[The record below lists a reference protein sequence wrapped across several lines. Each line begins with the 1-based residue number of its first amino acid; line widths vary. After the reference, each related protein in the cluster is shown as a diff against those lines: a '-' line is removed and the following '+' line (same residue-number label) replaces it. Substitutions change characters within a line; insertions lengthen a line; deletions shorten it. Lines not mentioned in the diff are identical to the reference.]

1 MSKNIKRNTKALQT
15 TYDNYKNRLTQPVRT
30 KIQNLINLYED
41 RKIAQFTTADNLI
54 RQFIAA
60 KTDKQK
66 TKANNAYDKIHD
78 KHHDKE
84 PLGERVQKAKEEN
97 KWNPKKGTHIIYS
110 VDALFY
116 RLKDEKKEKELKT
129 AFNDSKGRPYVILWK
144 DPKTFNVK
152 SSNYIE
158 DLVRKRIFRTERD
171 IAKLFF
177 KLYATLQT
185 DRDAYDELE
194 FHKSYIDCI
203 KLLSV
208 ERVDEETD
216 VAPEKEKL
224 KNTANLS
231 MYNIYIQTPLDP
243 EFETFKEAIKVKHYK
258 ENECWFNTITD
269 WYKDTLMGE
278 KRREKNRLTK
288 ESMQKLMNKTEEDY
302 KTNGASIQ
310 DMVPVFEHY
319 GIQVRIF
326 NSFIK
331 PIFKYSPTKYN
342 HHIPTLYALV
352 KNNHIYTA
360 SDNPQM
366 LRQMVAIRENQDV
379 SVKAS
384 PDYHIN
390 EKDEPTE
397 CKMMQSLNDLK
408 NFREKDNYTL
418 IYDGND
424 LTQLFYESKMAGYEP
439 QVRFTGCIV
448 SELYFKFYIKKKS
461 IRYRI
466 KTQNLVTSSL
476 DETITVRTEQ
486 IYNKMSKAMHEFN
499 KALFNPLHK
508 SYYNEIDIQILKECR
523 TIPQVGEIN
532 KFYKVFNQRT
542 NKHDNYGFMPDATTE
557 IDVRKA
563 YTHAFNQITEIP
575 VFNQFDIWKQFNYKT
590 HDYSKFHELTLFL
603 VKPKKQALFFNKT
616 HCLVYH
622 KFLKHYADKCE
633 ILYYKEPS
641 RVHKVNYTNLIKK
654 LWATEISDHFP
665 EDAKI
670 KKLIANVNFG
680 LLEKCTNK
688 SSKSFAFDGL
698 REALYYQQQVGGK
711 NNKIIGYDLESDKEL
726 DRKYYC
732 LTVTDRV
739 ALRILRNG
747 YTYIKELLLQYH
759 NHKMQED
766 YNKLIDNGIDV
777 WSVKTDAFVIRHE
790 PLSKAKKA
798 ITFNNN
804 IGGWRHEKGK
814 RIAPPT
820 EKHKMNES
828 TIPTIPEYTNETL
841 EIKTSGTQ
849 KASQN
854 K

>member
-1 MSKNIKRNTKALQT
+1 M
-15 TYDNYKNRLTQPVRT
+15 P
-30 KIQNLINLYED
+30 
-41 RKIAQFTTADNLI
+41 
-54 RQFIAA
+54 
-60 KTDKQK
+60 
-66 TKANNAYDKIHD
+66 
-78 KHHDKE
+78 
-84 PLGERVQKAKEEN
+84 
-97 KWNPKKGTHIIYS
+97 W
-110 VDALFY
+110 FY

-129 AFNDSKGRPYVILWK
+129 AFKDSKGRPYVILWK
-144 DPKTFNVK
+144 DPKTFNAK

-171 IAKLFF
+171 TAKLFF
-177 KLYATLQT
+177 KLYETLQT
-185 DRDAYDELE
+185 DSEAYDELE

-216 VAPEKEKL
+216 FAPEKEKL

-243 EFETFKEAIKVKHYK
+243 EFETFKEAINVKHYK

-288 ESMQKLMNKTEEDY
+288 ESMLKLMNKTEEDY

-360 SDNPQM
+360 SDNLQM

-397 CKMMQSLNDLK
+397 CKMIQSLNDLK

-476 DETITVRTEQ
+476 DGTITVRTEQ

-499 KALFNPLHK
+499 KALCNPLHK

-523 TIPQVGEIN
+523 TIPQVGELN

-542 NKHDNYGFMPDATTE
+542 NKHDNYAFMPDATTE
-557 IDVRKA
+557 IDVKKA

-590 HDYSKFHELTLFL
+590 HDYSKFHELTLLL
-603 VKPKKQALFFNKT
+603 VKPKKQALFFYKI

-711 NNKIIGYDLESDKEL
+711 INKIIGYDLESDKEL
-726 DRKYYC
+726 DRKYYS

-739 ALRILRNG
+739 ALRNG

-790 PLSKAKKA
+790 HLSKAKKA

-814 RIAPPT
+814 PIAPPS
-820 EKHKMNES
+820 EKHKMNEN

-841 EIKTSGTQ
+841 EIKDEWDTESIAKQITEKSPLIIRSKYAGGGKSHIAKHFSKLGYKTLFVVPQ
-849 KASQN
+849 NSLSQN
-854 K
+854 IDDTVVGTGCLEAITTNKFFAILVGDGEKLPEFDHSKYQLYRV

>member
-1 MSKNIKRNTKALQT
+1 MSKNIKRNTRALQT
-15 TYDNYKNRLTQPVRT
+15 TYDNYKNRLSQPVRT
-30 KIQNLINLYED
+30 KIQNLINFYED

-54 RQFIAA
+54 RRFITA

-84 PLGERVQKAKEEN
+84 PLGERMQKAKEEN
-97 KWNPKKGTHIIYS
+97 KRNPKKGTHIYS

-129 AFNDSKGRPYVILWK
+129 AFKDSKGRPYVILWK

-171 IAKLFF
+171 TAKLFF
-177 KLYATLQT
+177 KLYETLQT
-185 DRDAYDELE
+185 DSEAYAELE

-208 ERVDEETD
+208 ERVDQETD
-216 VAPEKEKL
+216 FAPEKEKL

-231 MYNIYIQTPLDP
+231 MYNIYILTPLDP
-243 EFETFKEAIKVKHYK
+243 EFETFKEAINVKHYK

-288 ESMQKLMNKTEEDY
+288 ESMLKLMNKTEEDY

-310 DMVPVFEHY
+310 NMVPVFEHY

-352 KNNHIYTA
+352 RNNHIYTA
-360 SDNPQM
+360 NDNLQM

-397 CKMMQSLNDLK
+397 CKMIQSLNDLK

-448 SELYFKFYIKKKS
+448 SDLYFKFYIKKKS

-476 DETITVRTEQ
+476 DGTITVRTEQ
-486 IYNKMSKAMHEFN
+486 IYNKMSNAMHEFN

-508 SYYNEIDIQILKECR
+508 SYCNEIDIQTLKECR
-523 TIPQVGEIN
+523 TISQVGELN

-542 NKHDNYGFMPDATTE
+542 NKYDNYGFMPDITTE

-603 VKPKKQALFFNKT
+603 VKT
-616 HCLVYH
+616 
-622 KFLKHYADKCE
+622 
-633 ILYYKEPS
+633 
-641 RVHKVNYTNLIKK
+641 
-654 LWATEISDHFP
+654 
-665 EDAKI
+665 
-670 KKLIANVNFG
+670 
-680 LLEKCTNK
+680 
-688 SSKSFAFDGL
+688 
-698 REALYYQQQVGGK
+698 
-711 NNKIIGYDLESDKEL
+711 
-726 DRKYYC
+726 
-732 LTVTDRV
+732 
-739 ALRILRNG
+739 
-747 YTYIKELLLQYH
+747 
-759 NHKMQED
+759 
-766 YNKLIDNGIDV
+766 
-777 WSVKTDAFVIRHE
+777 
-790 PLSKAKKA
+790 
-798 ITFNNN
+798 
-804 IGGWRHEKGK
+804 
-814 RIAPPT
+814 
-820 EKHKMNES
+820 
-828 TIPTIPEYTNETL
+828 
-841 EIKTSGTQ
+841 
-849 KASQN
+849 
-854 K
+854 

>member
-15 TYDNYKNRLTQPVRT
+15 TYDNYKNRLNQTTRD
-30 KIQNLINLYED
+30 KIQNLINFYED

-54 RQFIAA
+54 RQFITA

-66 TKANNAYDKIHD
+66 SKANNAYDKIHD

-84 PLGERVQKAKEEN
+84 PLGERMQKAKEEN
-97 KWNPKKGTHIIYS
+97 KRNPKKGTHIYS
-110 VDALFY
+110 VDAWFY

-129 AFNDSKGRPYVILWK
+129 AFKDSKGRPYVILWK

-171 IAKLFF
+171 TAKLFF
-177 KLYATLQT
+177 KLYETLQT
-185 DRDAYDELE
+185 DSEAYDELE

-216 VAPEKEKL
+216 FAPEKEKL
-224 KNTANLS
+224 KNTANVS

-243 EFETFKEAIKVKHYK
+243 EFETFKEAINVKHYK

-288 ESMQKLMNKTEEDY
+288 ESMLKLMNKTEEDY

-310 DMVPVFEHY
+310 DMVPVFERY

-342 HHIPTLYALV
+342 HHIPTLYASV

-360 SDNPQM
+360 SDNLQM

-397 CKMMQSLNDLK
+397 CKMIQSLNDLK

-448 SELYFKFYIKKKS
+448 SDYIS
-461 IRYRI
+461 
-466 KTQNLVTSSL
+466 
-476 DETITVRTEQ
+476 
-486 IYNKMSKAMHEFN
+486 HF
-499 KALFNPLHK
+499 
-508 SYYNEIDIQILKECR
+508 
-523 TIPQVGEIN
+523 
-532 KFYKVFNQRT
+532 
-542 NKHDNYGFMPDATTE
+542 
-557 IDVRKA
+557 
-563 YTHAFNQITEIP
+563 
-575 VFNQFDIWKQFNYKT
+575 
-590 HDYSKFHELTLFL
+590 TLRRR
-603 VKPKKQALFFNKT
+603 A
-616 HCLVYH
+616 
-622 KFLKHYADKCE
+622 
-633 ILYYKEPS
+633 
-641 RVHKVNYTNLIKK
+641 
-654 LWATEISDHFP
+654 
-665 EDAKI
+665 
-670 KKLIANVNFG
+670 
-680 LLEKCTNK
+680 
-688 SSKSFAFDGL
+688 
-698 REALYYQQQVGGK
+698 
-711 NNKIIGYDLESDKEL
+711 
-726 DRKYYC
+726 
-732 LTVTDRV
+732 
-739 ALRILRNG
+739 
-747 YTYIKELLLQYH
+747 
-759 NHKMQED
+759 
-766 YNKLIDNGIDV
+766 
-777 WSVKTDAFVIRHE
+777 
-790 PLSKAKKA
+790 
-798 ITFNNN
+798 
-804 IGGWRHEKGK
+804 
-814 RIAPPT
+814 
-820 EKHKMNES
+820 
-828 TIPTIPEYTNETL
+828 
-841 EIKTSGTQ
+841 
-849 KASQN
+849 
-854 K
+854 

>member
-1 MSKNIKRNTKALQT
+1 M
-15 TYDNYKNRLTQPVRT
+15 
-30 KIQNLINLYED
+30 
-41 RKIAQFTTADNLI
+41 
-54 RQFIAA
+54 
-60 KTDKQK
+60 
-66 TKANNAYDKIHD
+66 
-78 KHHDKE
+78 
-84 PLGERVQKAKEEN
+84 
-97 KWNPKKGTHIIYS
+97 
-110 VDALFY
+110 
-116 RLKDEKKEKELKT
+116 
-129 AFNDSKGRPYVILWK
+129 
-144 DPKTFNVK
+144 
-152 SSNYIE
+152 
-158 DLVRKRIFRTERD
+158 
-171 IAKLFF
+171 F
-177 KLYATLQT
+177 KLYETLQT
-185 DRDAYDELE
+185 DSEAYAELE

-216 VAPEKEKL
+216 FAPEKEKL

-243 EFETFKEAIKVKHYK
+243 EFETFKEAIQVKHYK
-258 ENECWFNTITD
+258 ENECWFNAITD

-288 ESMQKLMNKTEEDY
+288 ESMLKLMNKTEEDY

-310 DMVPVFEHY
+310 DKVPVFERY

-342 HHIPTLYALV
+342 HHIPTLYASV

-360 SDNPQM
+360 SDNLQM
-366 LRQMVAIRENQDV
+366 LRQMVTLRENQDV

-397 CKMMQSLNDLK
+397 CKMIQSLNDLK

-476 DETITVRTEQ
+476 DGTIAVRTEQ

-523 TIPQVGEIN
+523 TIPQVGEPN

-603 VKPKKQALFFNKT
+603 VKPKKQALFCNKI

-622 KFLKHYADKCE
+622 KLLKHYADKCE

-641 RVHKVNYTNLIKK
+641 RVHKVNSTNLIKK
-654 LWATEISDHFP
+654 LWATEISDFP

-711 NNKIIGYDLESDKEL
+711 INKIIGYDLESDKEL

-739 ALRILRNG
+739 ALRNG

-790 PLSKAKKA
+790 HLSKAKK
-798 ITFNNN
+798 
-804 IGGWRHEKGK
+804 
-814 RIAPPT
+814 
-820 EKHKMNES
+820 M
-828 TIPTIPEYTNETL
+828 
-841 EIKTSGTQ
+841 Q
-849 KASQN
+849 
-854 K
+854 